1 MAKVKER
8 FGKVGMWESYT
19 EGNFFTSPTEE
30 SGDLYGTLL
39 DFTDVEYKGKLY
51 SGTFNPADENGL
63 NINPSHVAAF
73 KGMLEN
79 PLAAS
84 LSTANTAASKNASGN
99 PFFNEYFSYYLG
111 LAEERQKNLGK
122 SLQRKD
128 LLSTGSLL

>member
-1 MAKVKER
+1 MAKVTQRE
-8 FGKVGMWESYT
+8 GQVGTWNSFYQKNM
-19 EGNFFTSPTEE
+19 FTSPVE
-30 SGDLYGTLL
+30 SGGILTGTLL

-73 KGMLEN
+73 KGMMEN

-122 SLQRKD
+122 ALQRKD